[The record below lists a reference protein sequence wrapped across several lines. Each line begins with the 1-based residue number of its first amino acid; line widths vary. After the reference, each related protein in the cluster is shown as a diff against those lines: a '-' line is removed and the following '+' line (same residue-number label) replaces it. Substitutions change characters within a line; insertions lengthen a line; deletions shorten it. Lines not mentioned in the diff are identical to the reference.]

1 MASLNLTTG
10 LSTEEETVEKIRIN
24 CFSIP
29 HSPFVSGREPYL
41 VFGPTDYVRALP
53 VQSLTG
59 RTEEG
64 HKNIQQDARPALD
77 LVSSSS
83 PTLTGTTCQAFRF
96 GQLGS

>member
-1 MASLNLTTG
+1 MRKYV
-10 LSTEEETVEKIRIN
+10 STAFPALIT
-24 CFSIP
+24 
-29 HSPFVSGREPYL
+29 FVGREPYL

-59 RTEEG
+59 RREEG